1 MLGVEVVVLKERYVS
16 TRTKLS
22 GYHSG
27 TTWNGSTSL
36 SALHRGAASPGR
48 ANPAF
53 ATEAANLLLPE
64 PPSEGK
70 THQVVAL
77 ALKAIENVPGAYF
90 ARAYDPMKDLGK
102 PRIQHNLTRG

>member
-1 MLGVEVVVLKERYVS
+1 MEVVAHKERCVS
-16 TRTKLS
+16 TGTKLS

-36 SALHRGAASPGR
+36 SALHRGAARPGR

-53 ATEAANLLLPE
+53 ATEAANLLLLG

-70 THQVVAL
+70 THQAVALAL
-77 ALKAIENVPGAYF
+77 ALKAIEIGHGACF
-90 ARAYDPMKDLGK
+90 VQA
-102 PRIQHNLTRG
+102 